1 MDKAPRFSEGFL
13 LKIRRCAEGEN
24 VLPYCRWN
32 NRRIFILE
40 DAMEATYYTV
50 LSINGD
56 YAYLR
61 SDSGV
66 DNQVAM
72 FLLPEG
78 VDVDCRLLWEN
89 FEWTLL

>member
-1 MDKAPRFSEGFL
+1 MCYPISNGMTAGF
-13 LKIRRCAEGEN
+13 
-24 VLPYCRWN
+24 
-32 NRRIFILE
+32 FILE

>member
-1 MDKAPRFSEGFL
+1 MCYPISDGMTAGF
-13 LKIRRCAEGEN
+13 
-24 VLPYCRWN
+24 
-32 NRRIFILE
+32 FILE

-72 FLLPEG
+72 FLLSEG